1 VPAVGETSV
10 TAEPSEPVDASAHQA
25 AGKPAA
31 VPRDGRASRAAR
43 TRLAVVDA
51 LLRLNNRGQLRPT
64 ARDIATEAGVSLRS
78 LYVHFDD
85 LEALF
90 VAASQRYTEK
100 LSAALAPPVGEG
112 PLADRL
118 DSFVERRAF
127 IHEFGAGSRRAARLQ
142 EPFSPALQQA
152 IRAGGKALRAD
163 VRYCFGPEIAAAGEE
178 GGRGLVA
185 ALDVVT
191 GSQVWDAMR
200 VHQDLSA
207 AEATAQ
213 LRDMISAFI
222 ARWAPDSSDP
232 DPAEPHSTEP
242 ASAGPEST
250 DHTTAAAGPQG

>member
-10 TAEPSEPVDASAHQA
+10 TAEPSEPADASADQA
-25 AGKPAA
+25 ADESAPL
-31 VPRDGRASRAAR
+31 PRDGRASRAAR

-51 LLRLNNRGQLRPT
+51 LLRLNDRGQLRPT
-64 ARDIATEAGVSLRS
+64 ARDIAAEAGVSLRS

-100 LSAALAPPVGEG
+100 LSAALAPPLGEG
-112 PLADRL
+112 PLAERL

-152 IRAGGKALRAD
+152 MRTGGKRLRAD
-163 VRYCFGPEIAAAGEE
+163 IRYCFRPEIAAAGEE
-178 GGRGLVA
+178 GGRRLTV
-185 ALDVVT
+185 ALDVLT

-200 VHQDLSA
+200 VNQGMSA

-213 LRDMISAFI
+213 LRDMIAAFI
-222 ARWAPDSSDP
+222 TRWAPDSSESDP
-232 DPAEPHSTEP
+232 TEP
-242 ASAGPEST
+242 TTT
-250 DHTTAAAGPQG
+250 DDTTAAAAGPQG